1 MKKNKRY
8 WIFSAWVLGCIIC
21 TAAVQPSK
29 TQFEADRT
37 VLLQRIKTIQQIL
50 QKTETKKKEGLGQL
64 NALNTQ
70 IESNALL
77 VQAIGRELRAI
88 NQESQQRQKV
98 VARLAKDLEQLQK
111 EYAAMVYVGSKALH
125 DIHTLMF
132 IFSASSFHNLVQR
145 LRYVKQYARIRQKH
159 FLEINRAKTLLQV
172 QQATA
177 QQRMQA
183 KKELLDRR
191 QAESIKLTRLK
202 AQQTQLVGK
211 LAQQHEHL
219 AKELQQRNKAVKR
232 LNKLITDIIQQELLA
247 QAQAA
252 PPTPKAPFLDT
263 PPNTQNAPAATPQA
277 GKKITILFRKS
288 QGTLPWP
295 VKKGF
300 MSRKFGVSPHPV
312 LQNVQVENM
321 GIDIQ
326 TSRGAQA
333 HAIFEGVVKAIAFVP
348 GMNRIVVIQ
357 HGAYHSV
364 YAKLAHTTIRVGQ
377 YVQAY
382 TPLGTVY
389 TDAQGTTELQLQL
402 WQGTQKLNPAWWLSK
417 Q

>member
-8 WIFSAWVLGCIIC
+8 WIFSAWVLGCIVC

-29 TQFEADRT
+29 TRFEADRT

-50 QKTETKKKEGLGQL
+50 QKTATKKKEGVGQL

-77 VQAIGRELRAI
+77 VQAIGQELRAI
-88 NQESQQRQKV
+88 NQESQQRQKA
-98 VARLAKDLEQLQK
+98 VASLAKDLEQLQK

-132 IFSASSFHNLVQR
+132 IFSASSFHNLAQR

-159 FLEINRAKTLLQV
+159 FREINRAKTLLQV

-191 QAESIKLTRLK
+191 QAENIKLTRLK

-232 LNKLITDIIQQELLA
+232 LNRLITDIIQQEL

-252 PPTPKAPFLDT
+252 SPTPKAPLIDA
-263 PPNTQNAPAATPQA
+263 PSITQNAPAATPQA
-277 GKKITILFRKS
+277 DQKLTALFRKS
-288 QGTLPWP
+288 QGKLPWP

-312 LQNVQVENM
+312 LHNVQVENM

-326 TSRGAQA
+326 TSKGAQA
-333 HAIFEGVVKAIAFVP
+333 YAIFEGVVKAIAFVP
-348 GMNRIVVIQ
+348 GMNRIVIIQ

-377 YVQAY
+377 HVQAY